1 MFYQKDVDSLTA
13 KIQEKNDPYRDNI
26 IANGGSPE
34 YIREH
39 GLTLPET
46 PANWLGKPPPKWR
59 AFGVK
64 NVAEEEEEKDEEA
77 LIEEFT
83 SGTMNRGFSTL
94 WNYEEDGNYP
104 FRDATNIL
112 YDSGVFFPKINGKPI
127 YDPEA
132 LEVEKA
138 RWGLE
143 NVAMFS
149 LNMTKGLV
157 DLARFQELDD
167 VTQLAYFQA
176 LDLYNTKLPMLWYD
190 DMEDGNQPWYEQ
202 TAWDGIFR
210 AVRGIAS
217 DPATYIGLG
226 IYNQVP
232 KLTAKIPGNTLTN
245 QILKGLLSPTALSAY
260 EGGTW
265 TGVANYQAQQIEIEG
280 AGLNPIVQEQ
290 LKIAGE
296 ENIYKTETDK
306 GELALNTLIG
316 TLAGPAL
323 EQGLPLIPKAGQKL
337 KEVFE
342 RTDWSKM
349 SSTTP
354 SIVPPINLRLTK
366 QENNLINDLDI
377 PKKDKTKLRAEVKR
391 IKGRF
396 ADNEDFSP
404 VFFKGVKI
412 RRGKDGEPKFK
423 IEWGDKDGKIIK
435 YNYHITP
442 KNMTDDEYREKIVGT
457 MYDDIMNLLER
468 AKAEDPEAELIL
480 SQANW
485 YREMQNTIRSEYG
498 GIGDVF
504 ADVLS
509 ATSAGVNVRQNFN
522 NTMTIMKKFSQG
534 DYDKEIEAFIKHLE
548 EGGNIGNDIPK
559 DFPLIAND
567 AGKLFNTNS
576 PKATI
581 ALLGM
586 FRDIKAGGNPK
597 TINFLGNLLGVNPEA
612 TIDVWANRYIGKI
625 ATGKWYPP
633 FADVEISG
641 AYRKDATFENPDI
654 GSEFG
659 FAQDMFRSVTER
671 LNANS
676 EFVDYMDMDK
686 MEPRDVQAIAWFLE
700 KNRWDKGGW
709 TTEAGGNYSDEL
721 QFAGQTDQARVKE
734 LRRIIGSKNT
744 LPEDK
749 LKAEAEL
756 DTLKVDQERFVV
768 GVSRQQGG
776 DKPTNFEQAE
786 LSENLTA
793 PLKDN
798 EMINAFQANNNLGV
812 WKEDN
817 KLQFERSLN
826 MEIIAKPGW
835 DQTEFEK
842 TFINELQKNNQW
854 SGFIAKPL
862 KENVFTGYDDFPN
875 ASPGFELFMNRQDGT
890 TDVIKEV
897 NQILADADVP
907 FSYITDSRY
916 KDLPRTQ
923 TGSNVETEAGVTG
936 MRIMYIP
943 DYDDAFDPSKAS
955 EMKMDAFK
963 KFTEVVDKLGEL
975 GYIQTTQHYEFDL
988 RVYNKGTDY

>member
-1 MFYQKDVDSLTA
+1 M
-13 KIQEKNDPYRDNI
+13 
-26 IANGGSPE
+26 
-34 YIREH
+34 
-39 GLTLPET
+39 
-46 PANWLGKPPPKWR
+46 
-59 AFGVK
+59 
-64 NVAEEEEEKDEEA
+64 
-77 LIEEFT
+77 
-83 SGTMNRGFSTL
+83 GFSNLSNEPQVSQDDLDFSKSVIDARGDPDHILGNNIPLNLNVNFEADEFENSRGGKLFHNYKSDDGRYL
-94 WNYEEDGNYP
+94 WRESADRLFADPAFLDGMYHPMKRNVNAGPEERSEWALEMIARIRN
-104 FRDATNIL
+104 NIT
-112 YDSGVFFPKINGKPI
+112 YGGVALTKIN
-127 YDPEA
+127 
-132 LEVEKA
+132 
-138 RWGLE
+138 
-143 NVAMFS
+143 
-149 LNMTKGLV
+149 
-157 DLARFQELDD
+157 ELSNRSK
-167 VTQLAYFQA
+167 
-176 LDLYNTKLPMLWYD
+176 LDLYRLLNMYTD
-190 DMEDGNQPWYEQ
+190 EDGAIGVPNLYYSNTEGNSDNSPLGRIVPGSGMLAN
-202 TAWDGIFR
+202 TNFNILNNIAWDGIFR
-210 AVRGIAS
+210 AGRGELTNTAN
-217 DPATYIGLG
+217 YVGIGIWHKGVQG
-226 IYNQVP
+226 INALFGKQG
-232 KLTAKIPGNTLTN
+232 ANTLW
-245 QILKGLLSPTALSAY
+245 KKVLSGALTGNLAGIEGGIWTSAY
-260 EGGTW
+260 D
-265 TGVANYQAQQIEIEG
+265 YQDQRFQIEGQATNPETF
-280 AGLNPIVQEQ
+280 AGQIPEDNPFP
-290 LKIAGE
+290 
-296 ENIYKTETDK
+296 TEIDK
-306 GELALNTLIG
+306 GQLAQSALMGYSIG
-316 TLAGPAL
+316 FGLDRTIA
-323 EQGLPLIPKAGQKL
+323 GLPLIPTAV
-337 KEVFE
+337 KEIGEVYE
-342 RTDWSKM
+342 RIDWSKM
-349 SSTTP
+349 TSTTP
-354 SIVPPINLRLTK
+354 SIVPPIKLRLTRN
-366 QENNLINDLDI
+366 ENKRINALDI
-377 PKKDKTKLRAEVKR
+377 SKKEKTKLRDEVKR
-391 IKGRF
+391 IKSRF
-396 ADNEDFSP
+396 AENEDFSP

-412 RRGKDGEPKFK
+412 SRGKDGEPRFK
-423 IEWGDKDGKIIK
+423 IEWGDKDGKILK

-442 KNMTDDEYREKIVGT
+442 KNMTDDEYKEKIVGT
-457 MYDDIMNLLER
+457 VYNDIMDLLKR
-468 AKAEDPEAELIL
+468 AKAKDPEAQQIL
-480 SQANW
+480 GQADW
-485 YREMQNTIRSEYG
+485 YRQMQNTIRSEFG
-498 GIGDVF
+498 GMGDVF

-509 ATSAGVNVRQNFN
+509 ATSAQTSVRQNFD
-522 NTMTIMKKFSQG
+522 NTMIIMKKFSQG
-534 DYDKEIEAFIKHLE
+534 DYDKEIEAFIKHLD
-548 EGGNIGNDIPK
+548 EGGNIGNKIPK

-597 TINFLGNLLGVNPEA
+597 TINFLGNLLGQNPEA
-612 TIDVWANRYIGKI
+612 TVDIWANRYIGKI

-633 FADVEISG
+633 FADVEITG
-641 AYRKDATFENPDI
+641 AYRADATFENPNI

-659 FAQDMFRSVTER
+659 FAQDMFRSVTDR

-676 EFVDYMDMDK
+676 EFLDYMDMGAL
-686 MEPRDVQAIAWFLE
+686 EPRDIQAVAWFLE

-709 TTEAGGNYSDEL
+709 TSEPGGNFSDEL
-721 QFAGQTDQARVKE
+721 KFAGQTDQARVKE
-734 LRRIIGSKNT
+734 LRRIINSKNT

-756 DTLKVDQERFVV
+756 DTLKVDQERLVV

-923 TGSNVETEAGVTG
+923 TGSNIETEAGVTG
-936 MRIMYIP
+936 IRIMYIP